1 MNAPLAIAGVV
12 IREVYR
18 RKDFYVLFV
27 LTAVLTLALGSAN
40 FFNDPSIVRYLK
52 EVCLLFVWIA
62 MLVISVT
69 TAARQIPSERE
80 SRTIFPLLAKPVSR
94 WDLILGKFLG
104 SWTAAGFALLVFYIF
119 FAVIS
124 GTREHSFPLLQYFQ
138 ALWLHWI
145 FCGVVIA
152 MVLFGS
158 VVFAA
163 PSSNAT
169 IMFVVVLGILILG
182 RHLNRLSLSQPP
194 PIGILMSLIYYVI
207 PHLEFYD
214 VRDLIVHQ
222 APLIPWW
229 AVGAATLYGVFYA
242 AAFLVLGWIRF
253 RRLSLQAV

>member
-1 MNAPLAIAGVV
+1 
-12 IREVYR
+12 
-18 RKDFYVLFV
+18 
-27 LTAVLTLALGSAN
+27 
-40 FFNDPSIVRYLK
+40 
-52 EVCLLFVWIA
+52 
-62 MLVISVT
+62 
-69 TAARQIPSERE
+69 
-80 SRTIFPLLAKPVSR
+80 
-94 WDLILGKFLG
+94 
-104 SWTAAGFALLVFYIF
+104 
-119 FAVIS
+119 
-124 GTREHSFPLLQYFQ
+124 QYFQ

-158 VVFAA
+158 VLFAA

-194 PIGILMSLIYYVI
+194 PIGFVMALIYYVM

-229 AVGAATLYGVFYA
+229 AVGVATLYGVFYS
-242 AAFLVLGWIRF
+242 AAFLALGWIRF